1 MNKTHQKPTHGSLE
15 WLLLR
20 NRIDGKCVFGASEIP
35 ALMGASDYET
45 PMDLAIRKLQE
56 PVVTEPNEA
65 MVRGTYLEPS
75 LISYAES
82 LLGKIIVPEV
92 MYQNGRVIAT
102 LDGLTENGKLI
113 IEAKTTNSWSLNDD
127 ELPIAWQWQA
137 QAQMFCT
144 DLTKVMFVILDR
156 NMRLGFVEIEANSQ
170 MIWELSEKAH
180 EFGSLIDD
188 DKIPDE
194 PLTTKQVGILYPESN
209 GTRELEPSE
218 ISILEMWQAS
228 KLALADAEKT
238 EQECRD
244 ALINVLRETETAT
257 VMGQKVISYKT
268 QKGRTSI
275 DTKALEAEYPEIAN
289 KFKKQGNTFRVLRM
303 FNTKGE

>member
-20 NRIDGKCVFGASEIP
+20 NRIDGKCVFGASEIS
-35 ALMGASDYET
+35 ALMGASGYET
-45 PMDLAIRKLQE
+45 PMDLAIRKLQT

-65 MVRGTYLEPS
+65 MLRGTYLEPS

-113 IEAKTTNSWSLNDD
+113 IEAKTTNSWSLNDSD
-127 ELPIAWQWQA
+127 FPKAWEWQA

-144 DLTKVMFVILDR
+144 DLTKVMFVILDK

-170 MIWELSEKAH
+170 MIWELSEKAE
-180 EFGSLIDD
+180 EFGSLIDNET
-188 DKIPDE
+188 IPNE
-194 PLTTKQVGILYPESN
+194 PLTTKQVGILFPEST
-209 GTRELEPSE
+209 GTRELQATE
-218 ISILEMWQAS
+218 ISVLEMWRAS
-228 KLALADAEKT
+228 KQALEEAQAT
-238 EQECRD
+238 EQSCRD
-244 ALINVLRETETAT
+244 ALINILRETEVAT
-257 VMGQKVISYKT
+257 FNGSKLVSYKT

-289 KFKKQGNTFRVLRM
+289 KFKKTGNTFRVLRSYL
-303 FNTKGE
+303 